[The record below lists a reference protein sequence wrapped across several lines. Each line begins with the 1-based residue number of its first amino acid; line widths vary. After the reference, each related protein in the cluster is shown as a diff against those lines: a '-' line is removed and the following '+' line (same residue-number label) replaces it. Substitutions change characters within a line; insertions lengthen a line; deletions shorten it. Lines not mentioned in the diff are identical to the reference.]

1 MAQAAP
7 NLLERE
13 APLQALAAAH
23 ERAHNGGRVA
33 LVHGEAG
40 VGKTALVSS
49 FTDALGERADV
60 AWGQCDAL
68 FTPRVLGPAYD
79 VAARQGGALLEAFDS
94 GASRAAVF
102 AAFLKSMRKGRD
114 PVVVFEDVHWADEA
128 TLDLLKYLGRR
139 IGDTRALLILTYRDD
154 EITSSHPLRFVL
166 GELPQERCSSIA
178 LQSLSLAAVEVLARA
193 AKAQAKAVHAAT
205 GGNPFYVTEVLA
217 SGGDIPSSVRDA
229 VLARAARLGPR
240 ARAAADLVS
249 VSPGGLEV
257 EVVERCVDQGAQA
270 IAECEERGMLRLSGG
285 MLRFRHEIARLA
297 LLGALGEVHARRLNA
312 QVLTALRAGGEDGDR
327 LARLAHHAQAAG
339 EAEAATRY
347 AIAAA
352 RRAATMGAHRQAA
365 DHYALALRF
374 GTHLGDAER
383 AALNDDHAW
392 ECHVTG
398 RPERIE
404 ARRKA
409 ISLWQRVGNREREA
423 ESLSRLAH
431 LLVALGRD
439 AEGEAAMRQA
449 LDLVAETPGSSQAV
463 VYRLHAY
470 LRMLERDVDAAI
482 AAGHKA
488 LALAERFGTADDR
501 ANVLNSIGS
510 AMLVSDDLRGVEY
523 LERSV
528 ALAMAEGSDFNV
540 ANGYGNLGSASG
552 EVHRFEEAL
561 RWLDLGIAWAQK
573 HDLDNA
579 FLYEMSWRALAQLFL
594 GRWSEAAQ
602 SAQVVLAD
610 PSSTAIARIMAL
622 LAVGRLRSRRG
633 DPGAW
638 EVLDDA
644 LELAEA
650 TETLQRLAPVR
661 AARAEAAWLAG
672 EDAAAAREAS
682 AADELARRKR
692 HAWFVGELAY
702 WQWKGGRVVEVP
714 DYAAQPYA
722 LQVAGRWREA
732 AQEWKARGCPYE
744 QARALAEGTTESRL
758 EALRMFDELGAR
770 PAAERVRQSL
780 RASGV
785 RRIPRGP
792 RASTRAQPAGLT
804 AREVQI
810 LKLIAESLTNA
821 EIGAR
826 LHISTKTVDH
836 HVSAVLAKLGVGTR
850 REAVKAAKALNW
862 VGSPDVVDG

>member
-166 GELPQERCSSIA
+166 GELPTGAMQLDRP
-178 LQSLSLAAVEVLARA
+178 AVPVAGSRRGA
-193 AKAQAKAVHAAT
+193 GPRGQGAGQ
-205 GGNPFYVTEVLA
+205 GGACGNRRQPLLRHR
-217 SGGDIPSSVRDA
+217 G
-229 VLARAARLGPR
+229 ARLGRRHSQQRPR
-240 ARAAADLVS
+240 CRSSPASPTGSESPRSRRPRERVS
-249 VSPGGLEV
+249 GRLEV

-327 LARLAHHAQAAG
+327 SRGSPITRRPRARPRPRPDMRSQQ
-339 EAEAATRY
+339 
-347 AIAAA
+347 A

-409 ISLWQRVGNREREA
+409 ISLWAARRQPRTRSRKPVAPCPPAGGAGARCGGRGGDA
-423 ESLSRLAH
+423 PGARPGRGDARLLAGGGLSPARLSAH
-431 LLVALGRD
+431 ARARRGCSHSR
-439 AEGEAAMRQA
+439 R
-449 LDLVAETPGSSQAV
+449 
-463 VYRLHAY
+463 
-470 LRMLERDVDAAI
+470 
-482 AAGHKA
+482 HKA

-510 AMLVSDDLRGVEY
+510 AMLVFRRSARRRVPGTQRGTRHGRGIRLQRRQRVREPRLGERRGAPLRG
-523 LERSV
+523 
-528 ALAMAEGSDFNV
+528 G
-540 ANGYGNLGSASG
+540 
-552 EVHRFEEAL
+552 L

-714 DYAAQPYA
+714 EYAAQPYA
-722 LQVAGRWREA
+722 LQVAGS
-732 AQEWKARGCPYE
+732 
-744 QARALAEGTTESRL
+744 LA
-758 EALRMFDELGAR
+758 
-770 PAAERVRQSL
+770 
-780 RASGV
+780 
-785 RRIPRGP
+785 
-792 RASTRAQPAGLT
+792 
-804 AREVQI
+804 
-810 LKLIAESLTNA
+810 
-821 EIGAR
+821 
-826 LHISTKTVDH
+826 
-836 HVSAVLAKLGVGTR
+836 
-850 REAVKAAKALNW
+850 
-862 VGSPDVVDG
+862 